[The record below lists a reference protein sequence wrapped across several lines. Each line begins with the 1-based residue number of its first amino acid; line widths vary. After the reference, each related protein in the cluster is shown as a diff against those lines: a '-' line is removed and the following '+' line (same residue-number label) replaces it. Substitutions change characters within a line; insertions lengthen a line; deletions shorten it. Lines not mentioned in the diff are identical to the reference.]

1 MERFRYKALNA
12 LGRPVRGVI
21 SAANENDLFAQLR
34 GAGLELVSCKTV
46 STRGGFLK
54 SAPVANRITTRELI
68 QFFLHLEQMQSAGV
82 PMLEALSDIRE
93 TSDNPRLRDIISD
106 IHKDVTEGKALSEAL
121 AAHPRVFGNLYTS
134 LIAAGQETGDL
145 TSSYRQL
152 IKYLKWLDGMQARIR
167 KATGYP
173 LFLLC
178 VVLGT
183 IAVMMTVVVPQ
194 VVDFLTEQKQE
205 LPFHTRALIGTSDFF
220 VAWWP
225 LVLALPVVIGGGGVI
240 LRRSSDN
247 LKYWIDAFLL
257 KMPVAGPLIR
267 KINIARFAQTFGALF
282 ASGIDVLSG
291 LNAATN
297 TIGNRALVEAMDSV
311 QQYVRSGS
319 SLSQALERSGEFPSM
334 VVRMVRIGEETGKL
348 TEVLD
353 QVCEFY
359 THDVDEAVQK
369 LIAGIEP
376 FLTLLLGGIIAWIAA
391 GVFGPVYSSFEN
403 LNF

>member
-1 MERFRYKALNA
+1 MERYRYKALNA

-34 GAGLELVSCKTV
+34 GAGLELVSCKAV
-46 STRGGFLK
+46 SGRGGFMK
-54 SAPVANRITTRELI
+54 SSLLGSKITTRELI
-68 QFFLHLEQMQSAGV
+68 QLFIHLEQMQSAGV
-82 PMLEALSDIRE
+82 PMLESLSDIRE

-106 IHKDVTEGKALSEAL
+106 VHKDVTEGKSLSEAM

-145 TSSYRQL
+145 TASYRQL
-152 IKYLKWLDGMQARIR
+152 IKYLKWLDVMQTRIR
-167 KATGYP
+167 KATRYP
-173 LFLLC
+173 LVLLAI
-178 VVLGT
+178 VLAT
-183 IAVMMTVVVPQ
+183 VSVMMGVVVPQ
-194 VVDFLTEQKQE
+194 VVDFIMSQNQD
-205 LPFHTRALIGTSDFF
+205 LPIYTRVLIWVSDFF
-220 VAWWP
+220 AEWWAA
-225 LVLALPVVIGGGGVI
+225 VLAVPVVVGGGAAI
-240 LRRSSDN
+240 LRRSSDTFR
-247 LKYWIDAFLL
+247 YWIDAFLL
-257 KMPVAGPLIR
+257 KLPVAGPLIR

-297 TIGNRALVEAMDSV
+297 TIGNRALVEAVDSV

-319 SLSQALERSGEFPSM
+319 SLSQAMDQSGEFPSM
-334 VVRMVRIGEETGKL
+334 VIRMVRIGEETGKL
-348 TEVLD
+348 SEVLD

-359 THDVDEAVQK
+359 TQDVDESVQK

-376 FLTLLLGGIIAWIAA
+376 SLTLLLGGIIGWIAVA
-391 GVFGPVYSSFEN
+391 VFGPIYDSFQN